1 MKKIKNLYEK
11 LDLDLSCQKLVSSEW
26 NFEIMEDIDL
36 DNMED
41 YIKNSAKSF

>member
-1 MKKIKNLYEK
+1 MKKIKNNNEK
-11 LDLDLSCQKLVSSEW
+11 LDLDLSCQKLDSSEE
-26 NFEIMEDIDL
+26 NFEIMEDMDL

>member
-1 MKKIKNLYEK
+1 MKKINNINEK
-11 LDLDLSCQKLVSSEW
+11 LDLDLSCQKLDLSEK
-26 NFEIMEDIDL
+26 NFEVMEDIDL

>member
-1 MKKIKNLYEK
+1 MKKIKNINETLYLDLYYQK
-11 LDLDLSCQKLVSSEW
+11 LDSSEE
-26 NFEIMEDIDL
+26 NFEIMEDMDL

>member
-1 MKKIKNLYEK
+1 MKKIKNINET
-11 LDLDLSCQKLVSSEW
+11 LDLDLSYQKLDISEE